1 MNDIVNNVSN
11 FDAILSRAPLRRVG
25 PVMDYVGERAFQLP
39 TGNDAAVAAVL
50 VEARPKLDRAFERLR
65 DGNADGPG
73 ELLALAEGAGIS
85 RDDFSRLLSSGDF
98 FQIYNDLRVLQ
109 TGEGPAS

>member
-73 ELLALAEGAGIS
+73 ELHRALYHGRPLVG
-85 RDDFSRLLSSGDF
+85 
-98 FQIYNDLRVLQ
+98 QPLRVCG
-109 TGEGPAS
+109 TGHQ